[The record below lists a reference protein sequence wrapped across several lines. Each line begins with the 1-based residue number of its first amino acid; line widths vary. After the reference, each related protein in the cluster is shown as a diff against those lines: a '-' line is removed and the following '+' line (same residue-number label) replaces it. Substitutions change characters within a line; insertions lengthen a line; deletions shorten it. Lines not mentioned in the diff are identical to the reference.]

1 MPLPETRLEPAKLR
15 SATLS
20 VLWALYAFTAMAWGL
35 WRKDTP
41 LRVSAILLFSVTVL
55 KVLVVDLADLDA
67 LYRILSVLVLGVT
80 LLIASF
86 LYARSRRRPGET
98 G

>member
-1 MPLPETRLEPAKLR
+1 
-15 SATLS
+15 
-20 VLWALYAFTAMAWGL
+20 
-35 WRKDTP
+35 
-41 LRVSAILLFSVTVL
+41 VL
-55 KVLVVDLADLDA
+55 KVLVVDLAGLDA
-67 LYRILSVLVLGVT
+67 LYRILSVLVLGAA